1 MLLAYESIGKLYFF
15 NKSWIFAVFQDF
27 YKSKLIY
34 QLMCLYEIERMLQD
48 CYREKFF
55 VTET

>member
-1 MLLAYESIGKLYFF
+1 MI
-15 NKSWIFAVFQDF
+15 F